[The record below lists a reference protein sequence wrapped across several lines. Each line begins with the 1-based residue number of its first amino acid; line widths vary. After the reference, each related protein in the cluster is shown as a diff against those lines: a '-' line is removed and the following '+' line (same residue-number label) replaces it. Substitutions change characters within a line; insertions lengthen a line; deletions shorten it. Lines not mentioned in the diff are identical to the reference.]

1 MSSASQPTRQQVS
14 AKKQIIKVLVADD
27 HPVVRK
33 GVQICLAKQETM
45 RVVGEAVDGDEA
57 LRKAR
62 ELSPD
67 VVLMDISM
75 PGMNGLAVTEV
86 LRKEAPNMKV
96 LILSVHSNKHY
107 IARVIQAG
115 AHGYVS
121 KEAPPEELVRA
132 IEAVHAGEAFFS
144 DDMMRTALNEFV
156 INPGKKPPFSQLTVR
171 EREVLIRIAEG
182 LSNKEIADGL
192 KIGVRTIETHRE
204 RIMRRLNIHSVA
216 GLTRYALANEL
227 ISLEDGHEAPGS
239 LGAQKR

>member
-1 MSSASQPTRQQVS
+1 MGASHEGVSQIRREPVS

-33 GVQICLAKQETM
+33 GLQTCLAKQGNLK
-45 RVVGEAVDGDEA
+45 VVGEAADGDEA

-86 LRKEAPNMKV
+86 LRKEAPDMKV

-132 IEAVHAGEAFFS
+132 IQSVYDGEPHFS
-144 DDMMRTALNEFV
+144 EDIARAALSEFV
-156 INPGKKPPFSQLTVR
+156 TTGGKKEP
-171 EREVLIRIAEG
+171 
-182 LSNKEIADGL
+182 
-192 KIGVRTIETHRE
+192 
-204 RIMRRLNIHSVA
+204 
-216 GLTRYALANEL
+216 
-227 ISLEDGHEAPGS
+227 
-239 LGAQKR
+239 